1 MQQELKQQELKTALR
16 QALLQAIDNETTAA
30 MDAAR
35 QAQETASD
43 VENKPENQYDTL
55 SLEAAYLAHGQS
67 ERIRELQELRI
78 RLAQWAVPVF
88 SDDDA
93 IAGGALLTLEHAAH
107 EVRYLWLAPV
117 GGRQLQVNGK
127 SVLVVSTQAPLA
139 QQLMQLAVGDELTL
153 NGVAGWEITALQ

>member
-1 MQQELKQQELKTALR
+1 MQQELKNALR
-16 QALLQAIDNETTAA
+16 QALLQAIDNETGAA
-30 MDAAR
+30 IDAAR

-43 VENKPENQYDTL
+43 AQNKPENKYDTL

-78 RLAQWAVPVF
+78 RLAQWVVPVF

-93 IAGGALLTLEHAAH
+93 IAAGALLTLEHNAH
-107 EVRYLWLAPV
+107 EARYLWLAPV
-117 GGRQLQVNGK
+117 GGRQLQLDGK
-127 SVLVVSTQAPLA
+127 NVLVVSTQAPLA
-139 QQLMQLAVGDELTL
+139 QQLMKLTVGDELTF